1 MPINFPNSPSIND
14 TYTFEDKSWVYNGRG
29 WAAQPLPS
37 ILSVA
42 NAAYDVANTA
52 SEAANAAYSVAN
64 TAYDAANAAYGVA
77 NSAYDA
83 ANTASNTYLTVAV
96 SDETTDLTIGAGKTR
111 FRAPFGMTIYQIP
124 RASLNV
130 ASSSGEVVVDI
141 NAGGTSILG
150 ANKLSIDADEKT
162 STTAAVLTT
171 LATTTISDDAEIT
184 IDIDSAGTGAKGL
197 KVTLYF
203 RRT

>member
-52 SEAANAAYSVAN
+52 
-64 TAYDAANAAYGVA
+64 
-77 NSAYDA
+77 YDA
-83 ANTASNTYLTVAV
+83 ANTASNTYLTVAI
-96 SDETTDLTIGAGKTR
+96 SDESTDLTAGQGKTR

-124 RASLNV
+124 RASLNT
-130 ASSSGEVVVDI
+130 ASSSGDVVIDI
-141 NAGGTSILG
+141 NAGGSSILG
-150 ANKLSIDADEKT
+150 ANKLTIDESETT
-162 STTAAVLTT
+162 STTAAVPTTLTT
-171 LATTTISDDAEIT
+171 TSISDDQEIT
-184 IDIDSAGTGAKGL
+184 IDIDSEGTGAKGL